1 LDGLS
6 CWDLNGNRVAD
17 ASEDQNGDGNV
28 DALDCQG
35 SQGEAGAVGL
45 DGLSCW
51 DLNGNRV
58 ADAYEDQNEDGN
70 FDALD
75 CKGPQGETGEQG
87 QQGPPG
93 PQGPSSDGSTPT
105 MAAIPDE
112 WDGIPLIFPQ
122 APSGTGSHGGSADT
136 RTYFL
141 DLDGILIPLAAIGG
155 GNATGQV
162 VTFASGGTS
171 PPEKSINSVG
181 YQDIVLVVDQSTPL
195 GQNPLLGWLQAT
207 FNPANLAAQYHSG
220 AVVTADPSGNEAER
234 LEFTNA
240 LIINVTLPPLDKSN
254 GEQMWMLLR
263 LAPQST
269 QVVNGDGNQLSQV
282 VPKDSVPW
290 LVSDFELQLQD
301 IPDMDVMRMSPLSFN
316 RPPSGVTPSP
326 YLTVEDV
333 TLTVSAV
340 DGQELRNWFDS
351 FVIGGN
357 LNQEKSG
364 SLRLLDQTLSNELF
378 RWNLSNIGIFAI
390 GEVTPLWEGDL
401 DGGMDA
407 SLYIE
412 QAVPSS

>member
-87 QQGPPG
+87 LQGPPG
-93 PQGPSSDGSTPT
+93 PQGPSGDGSTPT
-105 MAAIPDE
+105 MAAIPDV
-112 WDGIPLIFPQ
+112 WDGIPLLFPHTS
-122 APSGTGSHGGSADT
+122 SGSGHGGSAGA

-141 DLDGILIPLAAIGG
+141 ELDGILIPLAAVGG
-155 GNATGQV
+155 GNTIGQV
-162 VTFASGGTS
+162 VTSPSYGGNAPT
-171 PPEKSINSVG
+171 KSVPSYG
-181 YQDIVLVVDQSTPL
+181 YEDIVLVVDQSTPFD
-195 GQNPLLGWLQAT
+195 GGPLPVWLDAT

-220 AVVTADPSGNEAER
+220 AVVTGDSSGNEAER
-234 LEFTNA
+234 LEFTQA
-240 LIINVTLPPLDKSN
+240 LIINVTLPPLDTSN
-254 GEQMWMLLR
+254 GEQMWMLLQ

-269 QVVNGDGNQLSQV
+269 QFVNGDGSPLPS
-282 VPKDSVPW
+282 PPGRDSDPW

-340 DGQELRNWFDS
+340 DGQGLRNWFDS

-364 SLRLLDQTLSNELF
+364 SLRLLDQTHSDELF
-378 RWNLSNIGIFAI
+378 RWDLSNIGIFAI